1 MIKLLNTGPANKSAS
16 VLRSSVPVFSI
27 NAVGNLLLLYIT
39 NRYLVTYAAFERSWS
54 DRLNSDQLSAY
65 FLQKDHIALI
75 NLFLLVVYLLLKY
88 AIISFILS
96 VAARFCRVEI
106 TFRQLLKVVMIA
118 ELIFLFSQA
127 YRIAHFLGDATFT
140 LDDLRS
146 YEPLSFAAILHYNNT
161 GPLQFALQTI
171 NLWEVIYCVVL
182 ADGIRQLSGASWR
195 PAIRVVMSGYVASL
209 VFWLI
214 TLSFTTYILQQ

>member
-16 VLRSSVPVFSI
+16 VLRSLVPVFSI

-65 FLQKDHIALI
+65 FLQKDHVALI
-75 NLFLLVVYLLLKY
+75 NLFLLVIYLLLKY

-96 VAARFCRVEI
+96 VAARFCHVEI

-127 YRIAHFLGDATFT
+127 YRIVHFLGDATFT

-146 YEPLSFAAILHYNNT
+146 YEPLSLAAILHYNKI
-161 GPLQFALQTI
+161 GPWQFALQTV

-182 ADGIRQLSGASWR
+182 ADGIRQISGACWR
-195 PAIRVVMSGYVASL
+195 PAFRVVMTGYVASL
-209 VFWLI
+209 FFWLV
-214 TLSFTTYILQQ
+214 TVSFTTYILQQ